1 MDRREIAG
9 LLAYMGRLDPRTMRT
24 DPGELRDQVDQ
35 WQELLGDVPLATD
48 SGWDARTAVRAHVVS
63 SPYPVLPVDVARQ
76 WSKHSADRLA
86 RHTDP
91 VPAADPDD
99 VESWRAELLGTRH
112 AVLAGQRP
120 PNEQRAITAAE
131 ATVDPAVEARLR
143 AIGSC
148 IPPHVRN
155 DLAPFRPAKA
165 RREQLVA
172 EGLPDVLAVPCGW
185 CGAAVNESCRARRIV
200 PRGGA
205 TSHRPMKTAHPSRI
219 EAAAALAYDTSR
231 QESAA

>member
-48 SGWDARTAVRAHVVS
+48 YGWDARTAVRAHVVS

-76 WSKHSADRLA
+76 WAKHSAARLD

-120 PNEQRAITAAE
+120 PNEQCAITSG

-155 DLAPFRPAKA
+155 DLAPYRPAKA

-185 CGAAVNESCRARRIV
+185 CGAAVNKACRARRV
-200 PRGGA
+200 APRGGA
-205 TSHRPMKTAHPSRI
+205 TSYRPMEKAHPSRI
-219 EAAAALAYDTSR
+219 EAAAALAYDTNR

>member
-9 LLAYMGRLDPRTMRT
+9 LLAYMGRLDLRTMRT

-35 WQELLGDVPLATD
+35 WQELLGDVPLATE

-76 WSKHSADRLA
+76 WNKHSVDRLA

-91 VPAADPDD
+91 VPAADPDN

-120 PNEQRAITAAE
+120 PNEQRAITSGS
-131 ATVDPAVEARLR
+131 TIDPAVEARLR

-148 IPPHVRN
+148 IPPHVRQ
-155 DLAPFRPAKA
+155 DLAPFRPAAA

-172 EGLPDVLAVPCGW
+172 EGLPDVLGVPCGW
-185 CGAAVNESCRARRIV
+185 CGAAVNAPCRSRRVV

-205 TSHRPMKTAHPSRI
+205 TSHRPMKTAHPSRT

-231 QESAA
+231 QETAA

>member
-48 SGWDARTAVRAHVVS
+48 YGWDARTAVRAHVVS

-76 WSKHSADRLA
+76 WSKHSGDRLA

-120 PNEQRAITAAE
+120 PNEQAAITSG
-131 ATVDPAVEARLR
+131 TTIDPAVEARLR
-143 AIGSC
+143 AIGSV
-148 IPPHVRN
+148 IPPAVRAE
-155 DLAPFRPAKA
+155 LSLFRPTRAAREAAAVEGRPDPLTVRCEWCHAPAGEPCRNRRMGLDGRARGNA
-165 RREQLVA
+165 RRA
-172 EGLPDVLAVPCGW
+172 KP
-185 CGAAVNESCRARRIV
+185 
-200 PRGGA
+200 
-205 TSHRPMKTAHPSRI
+205 HPSRLDL
-219 EAAAALAYDTSR
+219 AAAALHR

>member
-35 WQELLGDVPLATD
+35 WQELLGDVPLATEY
-48 SGWDARTAVRAHVVS
+48 GWDARNAIRSHVVS
-63 SPYPVLPVDVARQ
+63 SPYPILPVDVARQ

-91 VPAADPDD
+91 VPTTDPDD

-120 PNEQRAITAAE
+120 PNEQRAITSG
-131 ATVDPAVEARLR
+131 TTLDPAVEERLR

-148 IPPHVRN
+148 IPPHVRQ
-155 DLAPFRPAKA
+155 DLAAYRPAKA

-185 CGAAVNESCRARRIV
+185 CGAAVNSPCRARRVV

-219 EAAAALAYDTSR
+219 EAAALAYDTSR

>member
-35 WQELLGDVPLATD
+35 WQELLGDVPLTTD
-48 SGWDARTAVRAHVVS
+48 YGWDARNTIRAHVVT
-63 SPYPVLPVDVARQ
+63 SPYPILPVDVARK
-76 WSKHSADRLA
+76 WAKHSTDRLD

-112 AVLAGQRP
+112 AVLQGQRP
-120 PNEQRAITAAE
+120 ANEQRAITSG
-131 ATVDPAVEARLR
+131 ATIDPAVEARLR

-148 IPPHVRN
+148 IPPTVRA
-155 DLAPFRPAKA
+155 DLSRYRPTRAAREAAAVEGRPDPLSVRCEWCQAPEGEPCRNRRMGLDGGARGNA
-165 RREQLVA
+165 RRAQ
-172 EGLPDVLAVPCGW
+172 P
-185 CGAAVNESCRARRIV
+185 
-200 PRGGA
+200 
-205 TSHRPMKTAHPSRI
+205 HPSRLDL
-219 EAAAALAYDTSR
+219 AAAALHR